1 MTQEILALSNLYKE
15 TTKKF
20 RTIKQEY
27 IDDEV
32 EITHI
37 ALDSITQY
45 FMELLQAIPK
55 DFYISYNN
63 TLFIKFEKSFYY
75 EDFEHNIQTIP
86 IVLFE
91 DKCVYEKNMVLR
103 ESLTNYKCA
112 YGDEKLTHMHL
123 STLEYLISNWNGI
136 KDVISKAITKEL
148 YNLINQRL
156 NTIMDKIKFLEILND
171 WRI

>member
-1 MTQEILALSNLYKE
+1 MTQEILALSNLYKD

-55 DFYISYNN
+55 DFYISYNI
-63 TLFIKFEKSFYY
+63 TLFIKFEKNFYY

-112 YGDEKLTHMHL
+112 YGGEKLTHMHL
-123 STLEYLISNWNGI
+123 STLEYLITNWNGI
-136 KDVISKAITKEL
+136 KDIISKAITKEL

>member
-1 MTQEILALSNLYKE
+1 MTQEILALSNLYKD

-63 TLFIKFEKSFYY
+63 TLFIKFEINFYMKTL
-75 EDFEHNIQTIP
+75 NITFR
-86 IVLFE
+86 LFQLCYL
-91 DKCVYEKNMVLR
+91 KINVFMKKNMVLR

-123 STLEYLISNWNGI
+123 STLEYLITNWNGI
-136 KDVISKAITKEL
+136 KDIISKAITKEL

-156 NTIMDKIKFLEILND
+156 NTIMDKIKIP
-171 WRI
+171 

>member
-1 MTQEILALSNLYKE
+1 MTQEILALSNLYKN

-37 ALDSITQY
+37 ALDIITQY

-63 TLFIKFEKSFYY
+63 TLFIKFEKIFIMKTL
-75 EDFEHNIQTIP
+75 NITFR
-86 IVLFE
+86 LFQL
-91 DKCVYEKNMVLR
+91 C
-103 ESLTNYKCA
+103 
-112 YGDEKLTHMHL
+112 
-123 STLEYLISNWNGI
+123 YL
-136 KDVISKAITKEL
+136 K
-148 YNLINQRL
+148 INVF
-156 NTIMDKIKFLEILND
+156 MKKIWFLENH
-171 WRI
+171 

>member
-1 MTQEILALSNLYKE
+1 MTQEILALSNLYKD

-55 DFYISYNN
+55 DFY
-63 TLFIKFEKSFYY
+63 L
-75 EDFEHNIQTIP
+75 
-86 IVLFE
+86 
-91 DKCVYEKNMVLR
+91 
-103 ESLTNYKCA
+103 
-112 YGDEKLTHMHL
+112 
-123 STLEYLISNWNGI
+123 
-136 KDVISKAITKEL
+136 
-148 YNLINQRL
+148 
-156 NTIMDKIKFLEILND
+156 
-171 WRI
+171 

>member
-1 MTQEILALSNLYKE
+1 MTQEILALSNLYKD

-55 DFYISYNN
+55 YFYIY
-63 TLFIKFEKSFYY
+63 
-75 EDFEHNIQTIP
+75 
-86 IVLFE
+86 
-91 DKCVYEKNMVLR
+91 
-103 ESLTNYKCA
+103 
-112 YGDEKLTHMHL
+112 
-123 STLEYLISNWNGI
+123 
-136 KDVISKAITKEL
+136 
-148 YNLINQRL
+148 
-156 NTIMDKIKFLEILND
+156 
-171 WRI
+171 